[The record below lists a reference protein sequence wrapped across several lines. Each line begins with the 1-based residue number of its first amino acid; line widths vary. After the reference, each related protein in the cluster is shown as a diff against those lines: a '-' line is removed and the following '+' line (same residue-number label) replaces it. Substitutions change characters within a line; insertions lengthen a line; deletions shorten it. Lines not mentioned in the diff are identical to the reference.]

1 MHDYLFGTEPV
12 RLAFVL
18 GILASMLYYERREVT
33 TGSIVVPGYIALFLP
48 VPTVLLTTFA
58 NAFLSHWLIHR
69 QLSKR
74 VLLYGR
80 TRFMALAIT
89 SMAIQTVLV
98 QISPHGSWLW
108 ESDIPLW
115 VGIGYVIPALIAHD
129 MDRQGIGNTVRAVL
143 TTGTLVAVPVM
154 LALFWIPR
162 DTEATAP
169 LANFDAVLLPPEW
182 MPFAVLLSAGT
193 AWALLHNHGL
203 RQGGFIG
210 AAYVGM
216 LWASPGQVVFVG
228 IVAVGT
234 WLVVT
239 RLLMPS
245 MILFGRRKFAS
256 MLVIAGLLSWVLL
269 WIGVQILGVNS
280 TAYATIASIPLTP
293 VFVPGLLAN
302 DMERSSV
309 SRVILG
315 TTLGALFVI
324 PATLLT
330 IAVVTGAGTGGLLL
344 YAVATVGSATFVF
357 WQQLIWVARRFGL
370 RAARVGDGLA
380 YAALGREP
388 RTTYD
393 VRRRPRP

>member
-1 MHDYLFGTEPV
+1 MHDYLFGSEPV

-18 GILASMLYYERREVT
+18 GILASMLYYERREIT

-58 NAFLSHWLIHR
+58 NAFLSHWLVHR
-69 QLSKR
+69 WLSKR
-74 VLLYGR
+74 VFLYGR

-89 SMAIQTVLV
+89 SMAIQTALLQV
-98 QISPHGSWLW
+98 SPHGSWLW

-129 MDRQGIGNTVRAVL
+129 MDRQGIANTVRAVL
-143 TTGTLVAVPVM
+143 TTGTLVAIPVM

-162 DTEATAP
+162 DTEATTP
-169 LANFDAVLLPPEW
+169 LANFDAVLLPPDW
-182 MPFAVLLSAGT
+182 MPFAVLLSAAA

-216 LWASPGQVVFVG
+216 LWASPAQVLFIG
-228 IVAVGT
+228 IIAVGT
-234 WLVVT
+234 WLIVT

-245 MILFGRRKFAS
+245 MILFGRRKFAA
-256 MLVIAGLLSWVLL
+256 MLVIAGLLSWLLL
-269 WIGVQILGVNS
+269 WIGVQLFGVNS

-302 DMERSSV
+302 DMERSSPRSV
-309 SRVILG
+309 AIG
-315 TTLGALFVI
+315 TAIGALFVI
-324 PATLLT
+324 PATLT
-330 IAVVTGAGTGGLLL
+330 AIAIFTGTGTGRIPI
-344 YAVATVGSATFVF
+344 YAALALASGGYIF
-357 WQQLIWVARRFGL
+357 WQQLLWIGRGLGL
-370 RAARVGDGLA
+370 RAGRVGDGLA
-380 YAALGREP
+380 YAALGREV
-388 RTTYD
+388 RTSYE
-393 VRRRPRP
+393 VRRRPNP

>member
-1 MHDYLFGTEPV
+1 MHDYLFGSEPV

-58 NAFLSHWLIHR
+58 NAFLSHWLVHR

-74 VLLYGR
+74 VFLYGR
-80 TRFMALAIT
+80 TRFMVLAVT
-89 SMAIQTVLV
+89 SMSIQAVLLQV
-98 QISPHGSWLW
+98 SPHGSWLW

-115 VGIGYVIPALIAHD
+115 VGIGYVVPALIAHD
-129 MDRQGIGNTVRAVL
+129 MDRQGIGNTVRAVV

-154 LALFWIPR
+154 LALFWIPA
-162 DTEATAP
+162 DTEAAAP
-169 LANFDAVLLPPEW
+169 LANFDAVLLPPDW
-182 MPFAVLLSAGT
+182 MPIAVLLSAAA

-203 RQGGFIG
+203 RQGGFVG

-216 LWASPGQVVFVG
+216 LWASPAQVVFVG
-228 IVAVGT
+228 AIATLT
-234 WLVVT
+234 WLIVT

-256 MLVIAGLLSWVLL
+256 MLVIAGLLSWMML
-269 WIGVQILGVNS
+269 WLGVQLFGVNS

-302 DMERSSV
+302 DMERSSLA
-309 SRVILG
+309 RVMIG
-315 TTLGALFVI
+315 TAVGALFVI
-324 PATLLT
+324 PATLLA
-330 IAVVTGAGTGGLLL
+330 IALATGSGAAGVVV
-344 YAVATVGSATFVF
+344 YAVLTVASGSFIF
-357 WQQLIWVARRFGL
+357 WQQILWVAARIGRR
-370 RAARVGDGLA
+370 ATRVGDSLA

-388 RTTYD
+388 SG
-393 VRRRPRP
+393 

>member
-1 MHDYLFGTEPV
+1 MHDYLFGSEPV
-12 RLAFVL
+12 RMAFVL

-58 NAFLSHWLIHR
+58 NAFLSHWLVHR

-74 VLLYGR
+74 VFLYGR

-89 SMAIQTVLV
+89 SIAIQTVLL

-129 MDRQGIGNTVRAVL
+129 MDRQGIGNTVKAVL
-143 TTGTLVAVPVM
+143 TTGILVAVPVM
-154 LALFWIPR
+154 LALFWIPS
-162 DTEATAP
+162 DTEASAR
-169 LANFDAVLLPPEW
+169 LLNFDAVLLPPEW
-182 MPFAVLLSAGT
+182 MPFAVLLSAGA

-216 LWASPGQVVFVG
+216 LWASPAQVIFLAA
-228 IVAVGT
+228 ISTAT
-234 WLVVT
+234 WVIVT

-256 MLVIAGLLSWVLL
+256 MLVVAGLLSWTGMWL
-269 WIGVQILGVNS
+269 GVQLFGINS

-302 DMERSSV
+302 DMERASLP
-309 SRVILG
+309 RVAIG
-315 TTLGALFVI
+315 TAVGAVFVI

-330 IAVVTGAGTGGLLL
+330 IALFTGAGAASITL
-344 YAVATVGSATFVF
+344 YTTLTLVSGTYIF
-357 WQQLIWVARRFGL
+357 WNQILWALQRIGR
-370 RAARVGDGLA
+370 RAARAGDTLA
-380 YAALGREP
+380 YAALGREIS
-388 RTTYD
+388 TASATE
-393 VRRRPRP
+393 RRAQ

>member
-1 MHDYLFGTEPV
+1 MHDYLFGSEPV

-58 NAFLSHWLIHR
+58 NAFLSHWLVHR

-74 VLLYGR
+74 VFLYGR

-89 SMAIQTVLV
+89 SIAIQTVLI
-98 QISPHGSWLW
+98 QFSPHGSWLW

-154 LALFWIPR
+154 LALFWIPS
-162 DTEATAP
+162 DTEAGAP
-169 LANFDAVLLPPEW
+169 LSNFDAVLLPPEW
-182 MPFAVLLSAGT
+182 MPYAVLLSAAA

-216 LWASPGQVVFVG
+216 LWASPAQVLF
-228 IVAVGT
+228 IAAIATAT
-234 WLVVT
+234 WLIVT
-239 RLLMPS
+239 RILMPS
-245 MILFGRRKFAS
+245 MVLFGRRKFAS
-256 MLVIAGLLSWVLL
+256 MLVIAGLLSWIGL
-269 WIGVQILGVNS
+269 WLGVQIFGVNS

-302 DMERSSV
+302 DMERASLP
-309 SRVILG
+309 RVAIG
-315 TTLGALFVI
+315 TAVGALFVI

-330 IAVVTGAGTGGLLL
+330 IALITGAGAPSIAIYATLSVVSGGFIFWNQILWALQRIGRR
-344 YAVATVGSATFVF
+344 AVRAGDTV
-357 WQQLIWVARRFGL
+357 
-370 RAARVGDGLA
+370 A
-380 YAALGREP
+380 YATLGRELSGSSAG
-388 RTTYD
+388 
-393 VRRRPRP
+393 RPVS

>member
-1 MHDYLFGTEPV
+1 MHDYLFGSEPV

-58 NAFLSHWLIHR
+58 NAFLSHWLVHR

-74 VLLYGR
+74 VFLYGR
-80 TRFMALAIT
+80 TRFMVLAIT
-89 SMAIQTVLV
+89 SIAIQAVLL

-115 VGIGYVIPALIAHD
+115 VGIGYVVPALIAHD
-129 MDRQGIGNTVRAVL
+129 MDRQGMGNTVRAVL

-154 LALFWIPR
+154 AALFWIPK
-162 DTEATAP
+162 DTEASLP
-169 LANFDAVLLPPEW
+169 LSNFDAVLLPPEW
-182 MPFAVLLSAGT
+182 MPFAVLLSAAA

-216 LWASPGQVVFVG
+216 LWASPAQVLFVG
-228 IVAVGT
+228 AIAVLT
-234 WLVVT
+234 WVVVT
-239 RLLMPS
+239 RLMMPS

-256 MLVIAGLLSWVLL
+256 MLVIAGVLSWLLL
-269 WIGVQILGVNS
+269 WIGVAAFGVNS

-302 DMERSSV
+302 DMERSSLP
-309 SRVILG
+309 RVAIG
-315 TTLGALFVI
+315 TAVGALFVI

-330 IAVVTGAGTGGLLL
+330 IALVTGTGAASIAI
-344 YAVATVGSATFVF
+344 YAVLTTVAGVFIF
-357 WQQLIWVARRFGL
+357 WQQILWVLRRIGL
-370 RAARVGDGLA
+370 RAARTGDRLA
-380 YAALGREP
+380 YAAFGSE
-388 RTTYD
+388 
-393 VRRRPRP
+393 RRA

>member
-1 MHDYLFGTEPV
+1 MHDYLFGSEPV

-48 VPTVLLTTFA
+48 VPTVLITTFA
-58 NAFLSHWLIHR
+58 NAFLSHWLVHR

-74 VLLYGR
+74 VFLYGR

-89 SMAIQTVLV
+89 SIAIQTVLL
-98 QISPHGSWLW
+98 QFSPHGSWLW

-129 MDRQGIGNTVRAVL
+129 MDRQGIGNTVKAVL

-154 LALFWIPR
+154 LALFWIPN
-162 DTEATAP
+162 DTEAGAP
-169 LANFDAVLLPPEW
+169 LSNFDAVLLPPEW
-182 MPFAVLLSAGT
+182 MPFAVLLSAGA

-216 LWASPGQVVFVG
+216 LWASPAQVAFLAA
-228 IVAVGT
+228 ISIAT
-234 WLVVT
+234 WVIVT

-256 MLVIAGLLSWVLL
+256 MLVIAGLLSWIGL
-269 WIGVQILGVNS
+269 WLGVQLFGINS

-302 DMERSSV
+302 DMERSSLP
-309 SRVILG
+309 RVAIG
-315 TTLGALFVI
+315 TAVGGMFVI

-330 IAVVTGAGTGGLLL
+330 IALITGAGAAGITTYGVL
-344 YAVATVGSATFVF
+344 VIVSGSFIF
-357 WQQLIWVARRFGL
+357 WNQILWVVKRLGR
-370 RAARVGDGLA
+370 RAARVGDTIA
-380 YAALGREP
+380 YATLGKELSTS
-388 RTTYD
+388 TTS
-393 VRRRPRP
+393 RRPS

>member
-1 MHDYLFGTEPV
+1 MHDYLFGSEPV

-58 NAFLSHWLIHR
+58 NAFLSHWLVHR

-74 VLLYGR
+74 VFLYGR
-80 TRFMALAIT
+80 TRFMVLAVT
-89 SMAIQTVLV
+89 SMAIQGVLL

-108 ESDIPLW
+108 EADIPLW
-115 VGIGYVIPALIAHD
+115 VGIGYVVPALIAHD
-129 MDRQGIGNTVRAVL
+129 MDRQGMGNTVRAVL

-154 LALFWIPR
+154 LALFWLPQ
-162 DTEATAP
+162 DTEATTP
-169 LANFDAVLLPPEW
+169 LSNFDAVLLPPEW
-182 MPFAVLLSAGT
+182 MPYAVLLSAAA

-216 LWASPGQVVFVG
+216 LWASPAQVLF
-228 IVAVGT
+228 IFAIATMT
-234 WLVVT
+234 WVIVT

-256 MLVIAGLLSWVLL
+256 MLVIAGLLSWVGL
-269 WIGVQILGVNS
+269 WFGVQLFGVNS
-280 TAYATIASIPLTP
+280 AAYATIASIPLTP

-302 DMERSSV
+302 DMERSSLP
-309 SRVILG
+309 RVVVG
-315 TTLGALFVI
+315 TAVGAVFVI
-324 PATLLT
+324 PSTLLT
-330 IAVVTGAGTGGLLL
+330 IALVGGSGGTSLAV
-344 YAVATVGSATFVF
+344 YAVLAAISGSFIF
-357 WQQLIWVARRFGL
+357 WQQILWVARRIGR
-370 RAARVGDGLA
+370 RAVRVGDSLA
-380 YAALGREP
+380 YAALGTE
-388 RTTYD
+388 RT
-393 VRRRPRP
+393 R